1 MTEGLSMTERLT
13 GPERLNRRPNG
24 ADDLAGEAAALDAAD
39 PLADFRDEFIGAD
52 DPKIIAYL
60 DGNSLGR
67 PLRATRERISHFVT
81 EIWGRRLIRAW
92 DEGWMDDPLRI
103 GDQLGRLVL
112 GAAPGQTVVGDSTS
126 VMLYKWIRA
135 ALASQAGRDE
145 IIVDVG
151 NFPTDRFVV
160 EGIATELEMRVIW
173 LRADRRSGVIVD
185 QVTEATGSRTA
196 LIVLSDVAYRSGY
209 LSDVAAITAMGH
221 DHGALVLWDLCHS
234 AGVIPRRLDAW
245 RVDLAVGCTYKY
257 LNGGPGSPAFGYVRA
272 DLHNRLRQPIQG
284 WMGAA
289 EPFAMAEHYT
299 PSDGIRRF
307 LSGTPSIMAMLGI
320 QDMLALIEQAGL
332 EAIRAKS
339 VALTEFAIEVSDRLL
354 GPLGVAVGSP
364 RDHAVRGSHVTLEHP
379 EFRVATQRL
388 WEMGVIPD
396 FRPPDGLRIGL
407 SPLSTSFGEVYR
419 GLLAVQEVLWQ
430 QAR

>member
-1 MTEGLSMTERLT
+1 L
-13 GPERLNRRPNG
+13 
-24 ADDLAGEAAALDAAD
+24 
-39 PLADFRDEFIGAD
+39 RDQFIGSD
-52 DPKIIAYL
+52 DPTIIAYL

-67 PLRATRERISHFVT
+67 PPRATRERINRFIE

-92 DEGWMDDPLRI
+92 DEGWMDDPQRI
-103 GDQLGRLVL
+103 GDQIGRVVL

-135 ALASQAGRDE
+135 ALASHAGQDE

-160 EGIATELEMRVIW
+160 EGIAAELGMRLRW
-173 LRADRRSGVIVD
+173 LEADRRSGITVD
-185 QVTEATGSRTA
+185 QVTEVTGSRTA

-209 LSDVAAITAMGH
+209 LADVASITAMAH
-221 DHGALVLWDLCHS
+221 DHGALVLWDVCHS
-234 AGVIPRRLDAW
+234 AGVIPRRLDEW

-272 DLHNRLRQPIQG
+272 DLQKRLRQPIQG
-284 WMGAA
+284 WMGSA

-307 LSGTPSIMAMLGI
+307 LSGTPSIMCVLAM

-332 EAIRAKS
+332 VAIRAKS
-339 VALTEFAIEVSDRLL
+339 VALTEFAIQVSDQLL
-354 GPLGVAVGSP
+354 GPLGVQVGSP
-364 RDHAVRGSHVTLEHP
+364 RDSAVRGSHITLEHP
-379 EFRVATQRL
+379 EFRAVTARL
-388 WEMGVIPD
+388 WTLGVIPD

-407 SPLSTSFGEVYR
+407 SPLSTSFSEVYR
-419 GLLAVQEVLWQ
+419 GLVAVREVLWQ
-430 QAR
+430 PAS

>member
-1 MTEGLSMTERLT
+1 MTERLT
-13 GPERLNRRPNG
+13 GLDRLENG
-24 ADDLAGEAAALDAAD
+24 ADDLAGRAVALDAAD
-39 PLADFRDEFIGAD
+39 PLADFRDQFIGSD
-52 DPKIIAYL
+52 DPQIIAYL

-67 PLRATRERISHFVT
+67 PLRATRDRIRGFV
-81 EIWGRRLIRAW
+81 EQVWGRRLIRAW
-92 DEGWMDDPLRI
+92 DEGWMDDPMRV
-103 GDQLGRLVL
+103 GDQIGRVVL

-135 ALASQAGRDE
+135 ALASQSGRDE

-160 EGIATELEMRVIW
+160 GGIASELRMR
-173 LRADRRSGVIVD
+173 LRWIDADRRSGVTVD
-185 QVTEATGSRTA
+185 QVSEVIGSRTA

-209 LSDVAAITAMGH
+209 LTDVAAITALAH
-221 DHGALVLWDLCHS
+221 DHGVLVLWDVCHS
-234 AGVIPRRLDAW
+234 AGVIPRRLDDW

-257 LNGGPGSPAFGYVRA
+257 LNGGPGSPAFGYLRV
-272 DLHNRLRQPIQG
+272 DLQDRLRQPIQG

-307 LSGTPSIMAMLGI
+307 LSGTPSIMGMLAM

-354 GPLGVAVGSP
+354 GPLGVEVGSP
-364 RDHAVRGSHVTLEHP
+364 RDPAVRGSHITLEHP
-379 EFRVATQRL
+379 EFRVTTARL
-388 WEMGVIPD
+388 WEQGVIPD

-407 SPLSTSFGEVYR
+407 SPLSTSFNEVHR
-419 GLLAVQEVLWQ
+419 GLLAVREVLCQ
-430 QAR
+430 QAS